1 MNYSDFL
8 NKSDRSVITKCKK
21 EKSDL
26 KESLFEQ
33 AQSPVD
39 MLRSKGFKIKLVT
52 PTTFGTQIDF
62 AKKYDETD
70 LQSVLKDY
78 NIKIKDKS
86 VFIVD

>member
-8 NKSDRSVITKCKK
+8 HKSDRSVKTKCKTK
-21 EKSDL
+21 KSGSI
-26 KESLFEQ
+26 EPLFEQ
-33 AQSPVD
+33 TQSPVD

-62 AKKYDETD
+62 AKKYEEKD
-70 LQSVLKDY
+70 LQSVLNGY

-86 VFIVD
+86 IFIVD

>member
-8 NKSDRSVITKCKK
+8 HKSYRSVKQT
-21 EKSDL
+21 SD
-26 KESLFEQ
+26 KTICSMEPLFEQ
-33 AQSPVD
+33 SKSPVD

-78 NIKIKDKS
+78 NIKIKDNS